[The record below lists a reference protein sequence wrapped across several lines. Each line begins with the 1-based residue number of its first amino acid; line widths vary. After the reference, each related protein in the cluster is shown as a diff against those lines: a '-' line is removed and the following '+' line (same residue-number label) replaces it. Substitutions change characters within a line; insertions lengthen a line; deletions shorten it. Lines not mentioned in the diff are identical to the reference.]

1 MGLKNM
7 LKKSEYMF
15 AHKCRICGEE
25 FCSGSIFAN
34 QLDIV
39 KTMQEA
45 ICYGKMPENSP
56 VTEVKARTLHFCES
70 GDIGIADFIGVRKEK
85 NNGEEKE
92 V

>member
-7 LKKSEYMF
+7 LKKSDYMF
-15 AHKCRICGEE
+15 VHKCRLCGED
-25 FCSGSIFAN
+25 FCSGSIFSN

-56 VTEVKARTLHFCES
+56 VAEVMARTLHFCES
-70 GDIGIADFIGVRKEK
+70 GDIGIADFIGIRKRKE
-85 NNGEEKE
+85 NGGEEK